1 MLISAISPVGNYYTR
16 VNSAAR
22 SQNKTN
28 VSFKQKEEN
37 NGALNFMEEFNS
49 TKVSVDPETMIKRIS
64 RTDGSGKVIKE
75 VFVDTNDRILKMVE
89 RRDGDN
95 VKETRFEE
103 DGKTVRE
110 VKEFDANDES
120 VMLKHLTYDE
130 YNNPVIEEFNQA
142 GILIKEHR
150 QKRVAT
156 TSSGNYMNYDNIK
169 LYDEV
174 TGRIIEDKDD
184 SVISSLKKV
193 KNYYYNSDN
202 RLEKTTLDTRDYF
215 ETSEYDPVDEK
226 ILVTHTHKYTTE
238 ERPESS
244 NQRAGENTDT
254 KYIYDDKNR
263 LIKEMTFLSSDGTF
277 LYGKKY
283 NPETGK
289 VKFDRWNLYHNNS
302 ATLYDDQGEIEM
314 TRDRSHNR
322 PLTTTYYD
330 KDTHVP
336 YREIIVEGKDYTVDR
351 VYEPD
356 PKLYKSSRQGIHGQK
371 LKTRTYSHLS
381 DYYFKQAM
389 QRFTRENVVEV
400 TKNYSDGE
408 YDTYT
413 LKVKKDPSNQDYDY

>member
-22 SQNKTN
+22 SQNSAN

-37 NGALNFMEEFNS
+37 NDALNFIEEFNS

-110 VKEFDANDES
+110 VKQFAVDDES
-120 VMLKHLTYDE
+120 ILLRHTTYSKDE
-130 YNNPVIEEFNQA
+130 LPIVKDYSRDGV
-142 GILIKEHR
+142 LIKYHEI
-150 QKRVAT
+150 KKMPIT
-156 TSSGNYMNYDNIK
+156 DSGSYITYSYVK
-169 LYDEV
+169 LFDEK
-174 TGRIIEDKDD
+174 TGLLTVEKDD
-184 SVISSLKKV
+184 TQLSFKKE
-193 KNYYYNSDN
+193 KKYFYNSEN
-202 RLEKTTLDTRDYF
+202 KLEKTTLDTRDYF
-215 ETSEYDPVDEK
+215 ETSEYDPEDGR

-238 ERPESS
+238 ERPDSS

-289 VKFDRWNLYHNNS
+289 VKFERTHLYHNDS
-302 ATLYDDQGEIEM
+302 ATLYDEQGEREM
-314 TRDRSHNR
+314 HRDRSYNR

-356 PKLYKSSRQGIHGQK
+356 PERYKSSRQGIHGQK
-371 LKTRTYSHLS
+371 LKTRTYSNLS
-381 DYYFKQAM
+381 DYYFQQAM